1 MSKIILKDFNL
12 GGIANS
18 KYQGPANSVHKLV
31 GFDLHSEP
39 GILKVNQKMTKES
52 GSTVDDLV
60 KAIVPCSD
68 GNTYL
73 FGSTNGKIWKRTS
86 AGAYSLEAT
95 VSPAAG
101 AVGIMDAAEYQGYI
115 YYSMQSRLGRW
126 QIGSAWSTRNDSWAT
141 FTNTDADY
149 HPIFE
154 QKQVMVLYIGDKN
167 YVAQVDAGTFSDG
180 NNNDVKNP
188 LRISV
193 LGKYSTDLLIGSFIS
208 SNVSETWVM
217 KWNTWSISFS
227 SADDVPEVGINCFL
241 PTDNYVL
248 VQAGKKGNFYIYT
261 GVLEQY
267 KKLPGD
273 WSGTNEAIVYPN
285 AAVNRNCLPLFG
297 LSNLSGNPTE
307 QGIYSFGSYSQEYS
321 KILNLEYLIS
331 TGNSSNIVI
340 GAIASVGNDLLVSW
354 KDTTTG
360 TVYGID
366 KLDMANKFTCA
377 YLDTRVIAVD
387 RGEKKDFNI
396 EVYYRTLPTNCS
408 IQIWQSVDGAPYEEI
423 EDTTVDTKNKK
434 IIIDSTV
441 SDANTVQFR
450 IKPIVSAN
458 TAPEIEEIDI
468 TF

>member
-1 MSKIILKDFNL
+1 MSTIILKDFNL

-31 GFDLHSEP
+31 GFDIHSEP

-68 GNTYL
+68 GNAYL

-86 AGAYSLEAT
+86 AGVYSLVAT

-126 QIGSAWSTRNDSWAT
+126 QIGLAWSGREDNYAT

-154 QKQVMVLYIGDKN
+154 QKQTMVLYIGDKN
-167 YVAQVDAGTFSDG
+167 YVAQVDAGTFSDKAV
-180 NNNDVKNP
+180 DVKSP
-188 LRISV
+188 LRISA
-193 LGKYSTDLLIGSFIS
+193 LGKYLTDLLMGSFIN
-208 SNVSETWVM
+208 SNVSETWVIR
-217 KWNTWSISFS
+217 WNTWSVSFS

-248 VQAGKKGNFYIYT
+248 VQAGRKGNFYIYT

-267 KKLPGD
+267 KKMPGD

-285 AAVNRNCLPLFG
+285 AAVNRNGLPLFG

-340 GAIASVGNDLLVSW
+340 GAIVSVGNDLLVSW

-366 KLDMANKFTCA
+366 KLDTANKFTGA

-396 EVYYRTLPTNCS
+396 EVYYRTLPTGCS
-408 IQIWQSVDGAPYEEI
+408 IQIWQSIDGGSYTQI
-423 EDTTVDTKNKK
+423 TDTTTDTLNKK
-434 IIIDSTV
+434 ITIDSSV
-441 SDANTVQFR
+441 AGVNTVQFR
-450 IKPIVSAN
+450 IKPIASAN